1 MAARDHGKPVVM
13 LCGAAEHD
21 AASGGHRFVDDL
33 NALQR
38 LEWLVD
44 VMAAEA
50 ADPADKARILAQV
63 RPRCASKALR
73 PLTHRSGRF

>member
-1 MAARDHGKPVVM
+1 MELMAARDHGKPVVM

-21 AASGGHRFVDDL
+21 AASGGHRFVDDTL
-33 NALQR
+33 ALGR

-50 ADPADKARILAQV
+50 ADPADKVRILAQV
-63 RPRCASKALR
+63 REDARQSPIET
-73 PLTHRSGRF
+73 PET

>member
-13 LCGAAEHD
+13 LCGAAERD

-33 NALQR
+33 TALQR

-63 RPRCASKALR
+63 RQGCASK
-73 PLTHRSGRF
+73 P